1 MVLAE
6 IVSSYGATPSER
18 PALEDRNFKSKNF
31 RVGLVGACFL
41 VVLSCVIWMHQGHAS
56 PVALESR
63 KHKYLGDSH
72 ALSAEEA
79 RKQADSMFDTQAE
92 KTEHHNIEKKKKG
105 MSATAA
111 RSDLFSFFDTLGLNG
126 HSHSHHAAKK
136 QKSKAAVAKKAHKL
150 AKGDD
155 AKEKDAKTEVN
166 IYIKENVADKK
177 AAVKEHAAI
186 VKSSKSRDGPPL
198 PLITKGRQQEL
209 ADSPESRF
217 EREMREAKDLL
228 KKSKL
233 AGALSQARSISLKAD
248 APYYTS

>member
-1 MVLAE
+1 
-6 IVSSYGATPSER
+6 
-18 PALEDRNFKSKNF
+18 
-31 RVGLVGACFL
+31 
-41 VVLSCVIWMHQGHAS
+41 
-56 PVALESR
+56 
-63 KHKYLGDSH
+63 
-72 ALSAEEA
+72 
-79 RKQADSMFDTQAE
+79 MFDTLAE

-126 HSHSHHAAKK
+126 HSHTAKK
-136 QKSKAAVAKKAHKL
+136 QKSQEAVEKKAHKI
-150 AKGDD
+150 ANTKD
-155 AKEKDAKTEVN
+155 EKDKATKTEVN
-166 IYIKENVADKK
+166 IYIKENAADKK

-186 VKSSKSRDGPPL
+186 VKKSKSRDGPPL
-198 PLITKGRQQEL
+198 PLVTKGRQQEL
-209 ADSPESRF
+209 ADRPESRF